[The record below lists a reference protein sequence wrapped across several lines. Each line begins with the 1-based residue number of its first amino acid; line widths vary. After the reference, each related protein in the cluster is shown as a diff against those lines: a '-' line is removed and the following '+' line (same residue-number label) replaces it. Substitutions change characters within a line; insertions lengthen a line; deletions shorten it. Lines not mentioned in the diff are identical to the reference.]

1 MSFTLLQNICR
12 SPMVLWGDE
21 FDSYLADE
29 PLSQQ
34 LQLPPSP
41 TLQQLE
47 QQLSSDSEPE
57 LSHQQLEQQGL
68 PLDSEP
74 LSSKPWL
81 RQGLSGTLG
90 RGPVQQLQ
98 QVASTALQQDAG
110 LQQQQADLN
119 VEADLSAAAAQV
131 RAGSEKQG
139 QGQRRGRDSEAMDV
153 DEGGEVTAVRH
164 GRSNEAARNAM
175 QVDQSADQERGQD
188 GSGPEG
194 GGAGAVEGAGA
205 ASVNAGRSV
214 AASTVAAGL
223 ATAAGRAAAGTEGT
237 GAGAAGAGAAASAQA
252 AAAGAAPTEAM
263 GRRGSSRGPP
273 PRCHP
278 GRWVPPSKQLLPR
291 SSIFYGTSCGRRAGL
306 PSKGRYSDPDL

>member
-1 MSFTLLQNICR
+1 M
-12 SPMVLWGDE
+12 LWGDE

-74 LSSKPWL
+74 LSSQPWL

-131 RAGSEKQG
+131 RAG
-139 QGQRRGRDSEAMDV
+139 
-153 DEGGEVTAVRH
+153 
-164 GRSNEAARNAM
+164 
-175 QVDQSADQERGQD
+175 
-188 GSGPEG
+188 
-194 GGAGAVEGAGA
+194 A

-214 AASTVAAGL
+214 AASTMAAGL
-223 ATAAGRAAAGTEGT
+223 ATAAGQAAAGTEGT
-237 GAGAAGAGAAASAQA
+237 GAGAAVADAAVSGQA

-263 GRRGSSRGPP
+263 GKWGRSRGPP

-306 PSKGRYSDPDL
+306 PSKGW